1 MNGDKMKMKDIAKEL
16 GVSIA
21 TVSRVVNGNKNVNK
35 ETKKRV
41 EEFIEKKRYIPN
53 VIAQNLSKME
63 NKTIALLVPNIS
75 NPFFATLINYICENF
90 NKGGYQIALYNTVE
104 NLTQEKE
111 AIKNILGHRIE
122 GVIAILIN
130 GNYEE
135 NPLEPLLKQ
144 KIPVYLLDRD
154 FENFKLSGV
163 FIDNYIGAYKVTKKL
178 LEKGHREI
186 ALITG
191 NLEFLNARERMRGYL
206 QAHHDMKVKVK
217 DENIYEGD
225 YLFESGY
232 IAGKKILNSTA
243 TAIFSSNNLMLYG
256 VLKALKNEKTFL
268 ELSCFEKTEFIE
280 LLDKEVIS
288 CSIPLKKMGEEIYK
302 LFVNKEK
309 NKKIYIEP
317 LLKKGGD

>member
-90 NKGGYQIALYNTVE
+90 NKGGYQIALYNTAE
-104 NLTQEKE
+104 NLIQEKE

-122 GVIAILIN
+122 GVIAILIS

-206 QAHHDMKVKVK
+206 QAHSDMKVKVK

-232 IAGKKILNSTA
+232 IAGKKILTSAA
-243 TAIFSSNNLMLYG
+243 TAVFSSNNLMLYG
-256 VLKALKNEKTFL
+256 VLKAFKNEKTFF

-280 LLDKEVIS
+280 LLDKNILS

-317 LLKKGGD
+317 LLEKGGD